1 MEHPGKGE
9 AQGRRKKKREQ
20 LQPPLSSA
28 AAGLGEGRE
37 KSFTVKAKFKLSLL
51 HESKYFNY

>member
-1 MEHPGKGE
+1 MEHLGKGE
-9 AQGRRKKKREQ
+9 AQGRRKIKREQ
-20 LQPPLSSA
+20 LQPLSSA

-37 KSFTVKAKFKLSLL
+37 KSLTVKAKFEFSLL